1 MKTLLI
7 DHDIEGQGNFLWG
20 TLVKDGWLSLV
31 PIEFVNFQDV
41 GLPFDS
47 NDREVWRFAQ
57 ANNMILLTANR
68 NMEDETSLEQTL
80 RDENTMTSLPVLTIG
95 NQERII
101 YEISYRERCAER
113 LIDVMLDLE
122 NYIGVG
128 RIFIPS

>member
-41 GLPFDS
+41 GLPFES

-57 ANNMILLTANR
+57 ANNMILLTAN
-68 NMEDETSLEQTL
+68 
-80 RDENTMTSLPVLTIG
+80 
-95 NQERII
+95 
-101 YEISYRERCAER
+101 
-113 LIDVMLDLE
+113 
-122 NYIGVG
+122 
-128 RIFIPS
+128 